1 MKNLSKKQSQALYT
15 IVGIIVVAI
24 ICTIILQFYNS
35 DNEKRMF
42 EASDIYQRALIANE
56 NPKSP
61 TSVKIAKFEEVTKN
75 YPDTSFGIFAS
86 WQLADLYM
94 APTDLDTKSFN
105 VNLSNLPKAIDV
117 LQQSVQSNPSNSL
130 TDITKV
136 RLAKLYIS
144 SNNPD
149 KAISTLQSINSLNSN
164 AYPLMLLGEAYSEK
178 KDKDKA
184 LDAWNKALQD
194 PNSSAE
200 FKQIITK
207 LINNAK

>member
-15 IVGIIVVAI
+15 IAGIIIVAI
-24 ICTIILQFYNS
+24 ICAIILQFYNS
-35 DNEKRMF
+35 NNEKKMF
-42 EASDIYQRALIANE
+42 AASDMYQRALIANE

-61 TSVKIAKFEEVTKN
+61 TSIKISKFEEVTKN
-75 YPDTSFGIFAS
+75 YSNTSFGIFAS

-105 VNLSNLPKAIDV
+105 INISNLPKAIDV
-117 LQQSVQSNPSNSL
+117 LQQSVQSNPDDSL

-144 SNNPD
+144 SNDPD
-149 KAISTLQSINSLNSN
+149 KAISTLQSINSLDSN

-178 KDKDKA
+178 KDKAKA
-184 LDAWNKALQD
+184 SEAWNKALKD
-194 PNSSAE
+194 PNSSPE
-200 FKQIITK
+200 FKQIITQ
-207 LINNAK
+207 LLNNAN